1 MLTSDRPISNTIITG
16 GVGYLIKLF
25 AYNFLTGMVVL
36 TFGALIAAYLI
47 IFGPEMPFLKYFSF
61 ILPID
66 KNGTGSINEGDLM
79 RLFRFMTLIFFLV
92 SIIGKQMLLSAKRF
106 FLSTNENDTLDENE
120 PPNQTIFSQ
129 IMRRFLI
136 NAFFITWAYLIVAV
150 AFPFAKLSEGTT
162 LPIIYMILA
171 IFYVIAMASNALF
184 VLIDSLSN
192 YVLAKASIFA

>member
-25 AYNFLTGMVVL
+25 AYSFLTGMVVS
-36 TFGALIAAYLI
+36 TFGALIAAYII

-66 KNGTGSINEGDLM
+66 ENGTGSINEGDLM
-79 RLFRFMTLIFFLV
+79 RLYSFMTLIFFLV

-106 FLSTNENDTLDENE
+106 FLSTDDDEELYENE

-162 LPIIYMILA
+162 LPMIYIIFA
-171 IFYVIAMASNALF
+171 IFYAIAMASNALF
-184 VLIDSLSN
+184 VLVDSLSN
-192 YVLAKASIFA
+192 YVLGKALWSE